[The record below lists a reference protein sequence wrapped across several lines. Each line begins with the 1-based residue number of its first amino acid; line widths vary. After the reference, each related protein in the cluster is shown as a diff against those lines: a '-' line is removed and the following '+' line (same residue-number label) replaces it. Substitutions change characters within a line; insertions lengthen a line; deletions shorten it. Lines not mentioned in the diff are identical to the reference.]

1 MNHKRNVVNKNKSL
15 SVSLSG
21 PASSPR
27 DFQKHKFFFHVK
39 LGNIKFLHVNNMGNY
54 SLFIEQDLSDKKYL
68 ALSEF
73 VALAVN

>member
-1 MNHKRNVVNKNKSL
+1 
-15 SVSLSG
+15 
-21 PASSPR
+21 
-27 DFQKHKFFFHVK
+27 
-39 LGNIKFLHVNNMGNY
+39 MGNY